1 MVPMKMTKLLSFALL
16 LLTFSLSNAQGG
28 KKYKVHTI
36 AFYNVENLF
45 DTINNP
51 LTRDDDRTPNGKDRW
66 TSDVYKDKVSN
77 IARVISEIGTEVTR
91 NTPAILGLSEVENRE
106 VLEDLI
112 KDPRLSN
119 KNYGII
125 HFDSP
130 DRRGI
135 DVALL
140 YQKNIFTPTN
150 FSKHELLI
158 FDDEDG
164 DRVFTRDQL
173 LVSGMLD
180 GELIHVIVNHWPS
193 RYGGEARSRPKRVA
207 AAKLNK
213 KIIDSL
219 QTIDAKAKIFTMGD
233 LNDDPTN
240 ASMKD
245 VLKTKAKKR
254 KAKGT
259 DLFNPMEEMARKGV
273 GSLAYRDSW
282 NLFDQI
288 VISAPL
294 LDDKDFSSYRFYKAG
309 VFNKPYLTAKK
320 GRYKGYP
327 FRSFSEGH
335 YTGGFSD
342 HYPVY
347 VYVIK
352 EAQ

>member
-1 MVPMKMTKLLSFALL
+1 MKMTKLLSFALL